1 LDNALDPAARR
12 LMMRA
17 IGQWYRR
24 KVRTSVV
31 LLLVLIAAGAVGA
44 RGEEAAEVSP
54 LLDVLRFVPTS
65 PSSAT
70 VFFTDWGVLKDYVGF
85 DAAFQ
90 DRLAEAETALT
101 TSLGQGQA
109 AASAFGANRPDQA
122 ALWGWRSS
130 DLQWEANFTSSKAV
144 PIYVL
149 KFSADFQFGPLVSLF
164 EQRGF
169 MQTESHGLAVY
180 SHPLDF
186 GATWMAKSELAILNT
201 AVVAEGGLLFLS
213 SSAAALDEALSAY
226 RAEIP
231 TLSED
236 ATAQRLASRLRG
248 VASAILV
255 IGPGACSSLFTDPV
269 LESFISASD
278 PKDLRAALDALLA
291 QRTGLHVFTAF
302 GVAYRYDGE
311 QPVGTFVFGFRDPSS
326 ANSDLPLRR
335 GLAESGVSVQ
345 GGHPYSQVAFTMITA
360 SVEGADLTLTVRPV
374 DDQPRRLFQ
383 LVLARDVLFALCP

>member
-1 LDNALDPAARR
+1 
-12 LMMRA
+12 MRA
-17 IGQWYRR
+17 IGLRYRR
-24 KVRTSVV
+24 KVRSSVV
-31 LLLVLIAAGAVGA
+31 LLLALATAGSVGA
-44 RGEEAAEVSP
+44 SGERAADVSP
-54 LLDVLRFVPTS
+54 LLDALQFVPTA

-70 VFFTDWGVLKDYVGF
+70 VFFTDWGVLKGYVGF

-90 DRLAEAETALT
+90 DRLADAEKALA
-101 TSLGQGQA
+101 TSLGHGQA
-109 AASAFGANRPDQA
+109 AASAFGATHPEHA

-130 DLQWEANFTSSKAV
+130 DLEWEANFTSSKAV

-149 KFSADFQFGPLVSLF
+149 RFPADFQFGPLVSLF

-169 MQTESHGLAVY
+169 TQTESHGLAVY

-186 GATWMAKSELAILNT
+186 GATWLAKSELAILNT
-201 AVVAEGGLLFLS
+201 AVIAEHGLLVLS
-213 SSAAALDEALSAY
+213 ASPDALGEALSAY

-236 ATAQRLASRLRG
+236 AAAQRLASRLGG

-255 IGPGACSSLFTDPV
+255 VGQGACSSLSTGPV
-269 LESFISASD
+269 LEAFINASG
-278 PKDLRAALDALLA
+278 PQEPYAALNALLA

-311 QPVGTFVFGFRDPSS
+311 QCVGTFMLGFPDQAS
-326 ANSDLPLRR
+326 ADSDLPLRR

-345 GGHPYSQVAFTMITA
+345 GGQPYSQVAFTMIA
-360 SVEGADLTLTVRPV
+360 AGVEGADLTLTVWPI
-374 DDQPRRLFQ
+374 DDEPGRLFR